1 MSILHAIILGVV
13 QGASE
18 FLPISS
24 SGHLVIFQQLMKVNL
39 ESGPMVAFDVCLHV
53 GTLVAVLAA
62 LRKEVWIIIK
72 GLFNPDTS
80 TEETEGGFTTSLSRK
95 AFLLVILG
103 TIPAVIVGFSFKD
116 FFEELFSSRLSAGV
130 ALLITG
136 SILFATRWMKTCDI
150 KLARMKWFHA
160 LVVGCAQALAIF
172 PGISRS
178 GTTISTGMFCRL
190 DRSLA
195 AKFSFLLSIP
205 AIGGA
210 AVLQYKNL
218 EFLSANF
225 IVPVIIGTLV
235 SAVVGYACVKWIIAL
250 MRGNKFS
257 MFAYYCWAVGLAA
270 ILWSLW

>member
-24 SGHLVIFQQLMKVNL
+24 SGHLVIFQQLMGVNL
-39 ESGPMVAFDVCLHV
+39 ESGPMVAFDVCLHM
-53 GTLVAVLAA
+53 GTLIAVVAA
-62 LRKEVWIIIK
+62 LRSEVWIIIK
-72 GLFNPDTS
+72 GLFDPTCS
-80 TEETEGGFTTSLSRK
+80 TDETEGGFSTLLSRK
-95 AFLLVILG
+95 TVLLVLLA
-103 TIPAVIVGFSFKD
+103 TIPAVIIGFSFKD

-136 SILFATRWMKTCDI
+136 TILFATRWATTCDI

-160 LVVGCAQALAIF
+160 LIVGCAQALAIF

-178 GTTISTGMFCRL
+178 GSTIAAGMFCRL
-190 DRSLA
+190 DRTLA

-205 AIGGA
+205 AIAGA

-218 EFLSANF
+218 AYLSANH
-225 IVPVIIGTLV
+225 VLPVIIGTLV
-235 SAVVGYACVKWIIAL
+235 SAVVGYVCVKWILAI

-257 MFAYYCWAVGLAA
+257 LFGYYCWAVGLAV
-270 ILWSLW
+270 IVWSLH